1 MIKKSKSNTF
11 SDTKWK
17 SFCCSGLVFY
27 FSICYKKLLFT
38 RPAGITSLTP
48 SAGTTGN
55 NSVDEQRISVF

>member
-1 MIKKSKSNTF
+1 MEVILLFWFGFLLFNLLKK
-11 SDTKWK
+11 
-17 SFCCSGLVFY
+17 
-27 FSICYKKLLFT
+27 KKLLFT

>member
-1 MIKKSKSNTF
+1 MEVILLFWFGFFTF
-11 SDTKWK
+11 QFAK
-17 SFCCSGLVFY
+17 
-27 FSICYKKLLFT
+27 KKLLFT